1 MKNDSLLNLF
11 ELASDFGEDPVAEE
25 LSSSTSTG
33 GSRGYAYY
41 RGMRIRLSHSVINVV
56 DSKPLTEFQDLFEE
70 LGYGMGQ
77 DEITEWLQSDVS
89 DSGVH

>member
-1 MKNDSLLNLF
+1 MLKNYQALRQL
-11 ELASDFGEDPVAEE
+11 EAVGVMP
-25 LSSSTSTG
+25 
-33 GSRGYAYY
+33 
-41 RGMRIRLSHSVINVV
+41 IRLSHSAINVV

-70 LGYGMGQ
+70 LGYGMGL